1 MALPKLQ
8 TPTYELKL
16 DTLDSPI
23 QFRPY
28 LVKEEKILMIASET
42 GDEKSIIRALTQ
54 IVKSCTFDK
63 VDVESLPVFDIEYLF
78 LNIRAKS
85 VGEVVKINVTCPDD
99 KKTTVPKQININ
111 DVKVQKN
118 ENHNNVIVVN
128 DTIKIVM
135 KYPTLKDVA
144 NVTDYSGNNN
154 NFTAGGGGM
163 TLTQDNPSNNFPT
176 MKSPGWSDHVHSYG
190 GNRVVTSGTN
200 YRYSVATMGVHK
212 GKWYWEAKFQAL
224 SNYALL
230 GITGDTGGQS
240 NSTGHILGAGLYHY
254 SVVYNDV
261 GANLRVRA
269 WGFCTHFG

>member
-85 VGEVVKINVTCPDD
+85 VGEVVKINITCPDD

-144 NVTDYSGNNN
+144 NVNTQNTAELFKVIPKCIKSVYEGEKIIEDFTDEEISEFVNNLNSGQ
-154 NFTAGGGGM
+154 FKSIQDFFM
-163 TLTQDNPSNNFPT
+163 TMPRLKHDVEVDNPVT
-176 MKSPGWSDHVHSYG
+176 KVKSTVSLE
-190 GNRVVTSGTN
+190 
-200 YRYSVATMGVHK
+200 GV
-212 GKWYWEAKFQAL
+212 
-224 SNYALL
+224 
-230 GITGDTGGQS
+230 QS
-240 NSTGHILGAGLYHY
+240 
-254 SVVYNDV
+254 
-261 GANLRVRA
+261 
-269 WGFCTHFG
+269 FF